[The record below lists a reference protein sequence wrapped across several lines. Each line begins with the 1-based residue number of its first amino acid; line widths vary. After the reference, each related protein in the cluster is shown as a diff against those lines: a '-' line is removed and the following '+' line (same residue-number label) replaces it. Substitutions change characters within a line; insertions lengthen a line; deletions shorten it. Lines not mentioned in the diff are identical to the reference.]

1 MTRLARSLSFV
12 AAAPLLLLAVP
23 ARPDPTAEDVR
34 ALLQR
39 QTQELVDALA
49 LGKTEVWDRYL
60 DADLRY
66 VDESGSVSTK
76 KQMIESIKALPEG
89 VSGSIRVTA
98 FDVVLHGNVAVA
110 TYIDDEDENYHGQK
124 LHCQYRT
131 TDTWL
136 RKPEGWRL
144 IAGQVLALRTD
155 PPSRAL
161 PAAMREQYCGTYTL
175 ASGIS
180 YEIRCQ
186 EEALEGQQSGGRQAE
201 PLLAEAPD
209 VLFVPGKP
217 RYRYIIER
225 DAAGKVTSLIQR
237 REAWDLVWK
246 RES

>member
-1 MTRLARSLSFV
+1 MTRRARPLCL
-12 AAAPLLLLAVP
+12 AAAALFFLVAPT
-23 ARPDPTAEDVR
+23 ARPDPAPEDVP

-49 LGKTEVWDRYL
+49 VGKADVWDRYL

-66 VDESGSVSTK
+66 VDESGSVSNK
-76 KQMIESIKALPEG
+76 KEMVEGVRALPDG
-89 VSGSIRVTA
+89 VSGKIRVTA
-98 FDVVLHGNVAVA
+98 LDVALHGDVAVA
-110 TYIDDEDENYHGQK
+110 TYIDDEEENYHGQQ

-155 PPSRAL
+155 PPSRPL
-161 PAAMREQYCGTYTL
+161 PAALRAEYCGKYVL
-175 ASGIS
+175 APGIS

-186 EEALEGQQSGGRQAE
+186 GDGLEGQQSGGRKAE

-225 DAAGKVTSLIQR
+225 DAAGKVTALIQR

-246 RES
+246 REG